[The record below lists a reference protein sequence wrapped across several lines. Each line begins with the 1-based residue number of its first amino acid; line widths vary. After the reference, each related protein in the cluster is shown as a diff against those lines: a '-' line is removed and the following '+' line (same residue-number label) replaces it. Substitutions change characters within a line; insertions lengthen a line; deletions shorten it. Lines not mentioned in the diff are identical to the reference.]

1 MKKKVGILIEED
13 VIRDAKRRAAE
24 EGRSLSVVIQKALV
38 SYLNVKVPDLQ
49 KRESAYQFF
58 CEQPMRI
65 SKSQFKKILGEDL

>member
-24 EGRSLSVVIQKALV
+24 EGRSLSNIIQDALI
-38 SYLNVKVPDLQ
+38 SYLNHKVPDRQ
-49 KRESAYQFF
+49 KRESAYQIF

-65 SKSQFKKILGEDL
+65 SKKRFKEILGEDL